1 MSKWN
6 GLLSASGIL
15 SRPTGDEM
23 TEELKNESELHLTM
37 DFASARAQSN
47 RKALLALMAAL
58 RTEEEVI
65 GQGGGE
71 KAAEAQHG
79 KGRLTVRERLK
90 LLLDEETEFL
100 ELGLWAA
107 QGMYAEYGGAPGAG
121 VVTGLGRVS
130 GRLCMIVANDAT
142 VKAGAFFPMTAKK
155 VLRAQTI
162 AMENRIPT
170 IYLVDSS
177 GVFLP
182 LQEDVFPDTDDFGR
196 IFRNNAVMSSQGIP
210 QITAIMGMC
219 VAGGAYLPVMT
230 DTVLMTEGSGLFLAG
245 PSLVQAAIGQ
255 KTGPEELGGAAMH
268 AAISGTV
275 DFREPNDHLCL
286 ARLRSL
292 VAKMGERKGE
302 APGPQVFRRR
312 EFDAARDAPKFA
324 AEDVYGLLNP
334 EPGSSNVYDMREV
347 IARIVDR
354 SEFDEYKAEFGRT
367 VLCGYAWIGG
377 RAVGIVANQKIN
389 QNQTVSMG
397 PAAGMTQME
406 VGGVIY
412 TESAQKAAR
421 FIMDCNQNLVPLIF
435 LHDVNG
441 FMVGKEAEWSGII
454 RAGAKMVS
462 AVSTSV
468 VPKISVIVGGSFGA
482 GHYAMCGK
490 AYDPRFLFAW
500 PTACYAV
507 MSGASA
513 AATLAEVRARQL
525 ERGGKTLTETEK
537 TAIYEEIRATYDA
550 QADPRYG
557 AARLWIDAIID
568 PARTRDLLIQA
579 LEACAL
585 NPDVPRFNPGV
596 LQT

>member
-1 MSKWN
+1 MAKE
-6 GLLSASGIL
+6 
-15 SRPTGDEM
+15 SRIEND
-23 TEELKNESELHLTM
+23 LHSTM
-37 DFASARAQSN
+37 DFGSARAQAN

-58 RTEEEVI
+58 RDEEDAI
-65 GQGGGE
+65 RLGGGA
-71 KAAEAQHG
+71 KAAAAQHA
-79 KGRLTVRERLK
+79 KGRLTARERLK
-90 LLLDEETEFL
+90 LLLDEGTEFL

-107 QGMYAEYGGAPGAG
+107 HGMYGEYGGAPSAG
-121 VVTGLGRVS
+121 VVTGLGKVS

-170 IYLVDSS
+170 LYLVDSS

-196 IFRNNAVMSSQGIP
+196 IFRNNAVMSSMGIP

-292 VAKMGERKGE
+292 VEKMGERIPRSENRDLGRPE
-302 APGPQVFRRR
+302 VFRRR
-312 EFDAARDAPKFA
+312 EFDAVRDKPKFA

-334 EPGSSNVYDMREV
+334 DPGSSNAYDMREV

-377 RAVGIVANQKIN
+377 RAVGIVANEKIN
-389 QNQTVSMG
+389 QKQIVAMG
-397 PAAGMTQME
+397 PSAGMTQME

-412 TESAQKAAR
+412 TEGAQKAAR
-421 FIMDCNQNLVPLIF
+421 FIMDCNQSLIPLLF

-468 VPKISVIVGGSFGA
+468 VPKITVIIGGSFGA

-500 PTACYAV
+500 PTARFAV

-513 AATLAEVRARQL
+513 ATTLAEVRARQL
-525 ERGGKTLTETEK
+525 ERGGKALSEAEK
-537 TAIYEEIRATYDA
+537 AAVYEEIRSTYEA

-568 PARTRDLLIQA
+568 PAQTRDVVIAA
-579 LEACAL
+579 LEACSM
-585 NPDVPRFNPGV
+585 NPDIPKFNPGV